1 VNPFPLPFAR
11 VALPLEVNSM
21 ENELVQ
27 IFELLVALVAAIVA
41 YWQHRQ
47 KSQAVEAKE
56 EALVE
61 KEIAEAMQWAAE
73 SQKNDVVSYF
83 DPADDSVTRPPEAVP
98 ARSWKMSD
106 ETKRWVTVGHT
117 PDEQSSLLKQI
128 VEAEEQKKM
137 RYFISVP
144 GCFYEVE
151 YGLLKGGGR
160 GT

>member
-1 VNPFPLPFAR
+1 
-11 VALPLEVNSM
+11 M

-61 KEIAEAMQWAAE
+61 KEIAEAMQWATE
-73 SQKNDVVSYF
+73 SQKNELVSFF
-83 DPADDSVTRPPEAVP
+83 DPSDDSVTKPPESVP
-98 ARSWKMSD
+98 TRSWKMSD
-106 ETKRWVTVGHT
+106 ETKRWVTFNHK
-117 PDEQSSLLKQI
+117 PDEQASLLKQI
-128 VEAEEQKKM
+128 AEAEEQKKM

-160 GT
+160 G